1 MIWWDLESFH
11 HGYWGKL
18 DNMYRFNN
26 TLPAGI
32 TKEEKMVYFSSVVL
46 HMDLGYYFTRWGL
59 SFDKGNTIFN
69 ENYASSVYNN
79 LMSTALMK
87 GIIDKRAPKKK
98 FWYLDNN
105 QYNKKLGSGCYY
117 DQTKYNIQIV
127 SVIKGVQRY
136 TIYLS

>member
-1 MIWWDLESFH
+1 
-11 HGYWGKL
+11 
-18 DNMYRFNN
+18 
-26 TLPAGI
+26 
-32 TKEEKMVYFSSVVL
+32 
-46 HMDLGYYFTRWGL
+46 
-59 SFDKGNTIFN
+59 
-69 ENYASSVYNN
+69 
-79 LMSTALMK
+79 MSTALMK

-136 TIYLS
+136 TIYLPDVGCPDHLGFEIYEKTKLIGFTYDFKYVDEKRYNTGYIPKYKIIAYDRLLYFSKQSEYKSVTNSAALNLMNANQILNE